1 MCTFLS
7 MVDRVEINM
16 HKIKKM
22 LLIVYLNILDETK
35 CLTTGRN
42 ELKTLLQMT
51 TRQMYGGK
59 LRKSRNILLNSINQI
74 VEQKPKKGA

>member
-1 MCTFLS
+1 
-7 MVDRVEINM
+7 
-16 HKIKKM
+16 M

-59 LRKSRNILLNSINQI
+59 LRKLRKLRKSRNILLNSINQI